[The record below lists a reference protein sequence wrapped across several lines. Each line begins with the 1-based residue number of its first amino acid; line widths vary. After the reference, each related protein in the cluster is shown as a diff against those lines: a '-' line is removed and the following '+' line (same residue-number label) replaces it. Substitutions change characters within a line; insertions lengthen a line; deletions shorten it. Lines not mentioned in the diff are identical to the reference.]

1 MIERGLRKKLVGT
14 VVSNSMDKTA
24 LIMVERL
31 TKHLKYGK
39 YVRRRKKYMAHDPK
53 SVCNIGDK
61 VKIVESRP
69 ISKRK
74 RWQVLNVIGKSKIEN
89 VIELK

>member
-1 MIERGLRKKLVGT
+1 MTERGLRKKLVGT
-14 VVSNSMDKTA
+14 VVSNRMEKTA

-39 YVRRRKKYMAHDPK
+39 YVRRRKKYMAHDPNDM
-53 SVCNIGDK
+53 CNIGDK
-61 VKIVESRP
+61 VRIVESRP

-74 RWQVLNVIGKSKIEN
+74 RWQVLNVIGKSKTEKA
-89 VIELK
+89 IELK